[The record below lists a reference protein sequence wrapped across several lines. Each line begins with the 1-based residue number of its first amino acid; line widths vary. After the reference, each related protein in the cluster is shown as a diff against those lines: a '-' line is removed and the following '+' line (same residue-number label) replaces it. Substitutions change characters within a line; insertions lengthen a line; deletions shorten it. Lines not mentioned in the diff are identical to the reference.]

1 MTITSNQPMSREE
14 LLDLAALDAFGLLDE
29 YDAALYTRSFH
40 HAPATVQDEIRQLQA
55 QLVTDPSLI
64 AVADEPPAELRARV
78 LASVAAARE
87 REEAQLAP
95 LATIGRPRAAE
106 TGYAPQRM
114 RLFTSGLFWRA
125 ATFVLASAVIA
136 MAYSWYSAVQ
146 TNVRLAELALSKG
159 VEDQL
164 REMMGEDFTAF
175 IKTGNSNKAIRAVP
189 LRSTDAAHAT
199 LYINESDNVAFL
211 LVTGLPASSTNQ
223 PYELVV
229 NIAGTDQPVK
239 QFASN
244 GLVAG
249 VRVDNLSRD
258 MIASTSWKVRSAAGE
273 VVLSA

>member
-1 MTITSNQPMSREE
+1 MTIISNQPMSREE
-14 LLDLAALDAFGLLDE
+14 LLDPAALDAFGLLDE

-40 HAPATVQDEIRQLQA
+40 HAPATVQDELRRLQA
-55 QLVTDPSLI
+55 ELVTDPSLI
-64 AVADEPPAELRARV
+64 TVMDEPPAELRARV

-95 LATIGRPRAAE
+95 LATIGRARTTE
-106 TGYAPQRM
+106 VGYAPRA

-164 REMMGEDFTAF
+164 RELMGEDFTAF
-175 IKTGNSNKAIRAVP
+175 IKTGNSNKAIRATP
-189 LRSTDAAHAT
+189 LRGDDAAHAT
-199 LYINESDNVAFL
+199 LYLNESDNVAFL
-211 LVTGLPASSTNQ
+211 MVTGLPASAANQ
-223 PYELVV
+223 PYRLTV
-229 NIAGTDQPVK
+229 NIGGQDHEVK
-239 QFASN
+239 QFTSN
-244 GLVAG
+244 GLAAG

-258 MIASTSWKVRSAAGE
+258 MVASTSWKVLNAAGE